1 MDSAFNYA
9 TAPFIVT
16 AAILILILIIFLLI
30 RKSADSK
37 SKITSE
43 FVDHLKIM
51 SGAQYREFEN
61 HIKAKTE
68 SPIDKW
74 NTYWGTLVKK
84 AGIVES
90 YKYTNEQIGQLLF
103 LGSVIFYT
111 LVSIIFSNYGI
122 GLVPIFSFFLL
133 SIQILEVKAE
143 KRQSVFDEQIP
154 AFLSLLKSNIQAGET
169 PERALMS
176 AIDET
181 DAPLYDEL
189 KTAKALI
196 EIGSFQSALSQLR
209 MNTSSEVLKFLCGC
223 IELSASVGAN
233 LEDQIDVIEEM
244 LDSNRRLKRK
254 LKVAI
259 AQSKPLLIL
268 SSVMVPFLFI
278 YTYLANEQ
286 MRSFWFKEPIS
297 WVAFI
302 LAMGIYGGGTL
313 FVKFMIKKT
322 GEF

>member
-1 MDSAFNYA
+1 MESAFNYS

-16 AAILILILIIFLLI
+16 AAVIILILIIFLII
-30 RKSADSK
+30 RRSINSK
-37 SKITSE
+37 NKITSE
-43 FVDHLKIM
+43 FMEHLKVM
-51 SGAQYREFEN
+51 SGSQYRNFEKN
-61 HIKAKTE
+61 LQSKSS

-74 NTYWGTLVKK
+74 NNYWGNMIKK

-90 YKYTNEQIGQLLF
+90 YKYTNQQIGQLLI
-103 LGSVIFYT
+103 LGVIIFYT
-111 LVSIIFSNYGI
+111 LVSLIFNNYGI

-133 SIQILEVKAE
+133 AIQILEAKAE
-143 KRQSVFDEQIP
+143 QRQAVFDEQIP

-169 PERALMS
+169 PERALIG

-181 DAPLYDEL
+181 DSPLYDEL

-196 EIGSFQSALSQLR
+196 EIGSFQTALTQLR
-209 MNTSSEVLKFLCGC
+209 VNTSSEVLKFLCGC

-233 LEDQIDVIEEM
+233 LEEQIDVIEEM

-297 WVAFI
+297 WIAFI
-302 LAMGIYGGGTL
+302 LVMVIYGGGTL
-313 FVKFMIKKT
+313 FVKYMIKKT